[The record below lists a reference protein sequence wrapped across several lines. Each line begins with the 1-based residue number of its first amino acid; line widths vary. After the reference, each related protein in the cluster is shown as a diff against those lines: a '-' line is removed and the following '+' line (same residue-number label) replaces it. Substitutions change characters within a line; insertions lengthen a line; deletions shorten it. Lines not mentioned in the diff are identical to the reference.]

1 MLTDVNLK
9 GNESKVGEEPGQTQN
24 LQSSGKS
31 RTTALWVAFALLVAG
46 LFGVTGYGYYLLK
59 QSNIRIRQL
68 PAAMKSVVALNARL
82 NATEARLTSWASDW
96 QELAGRVGSLEQ
108 KSAKNLRAAN
118 KHAERLTTELEG
130 RLEEKMDGQAY
141 IDNTRLNALES
152 GQRAEHAQLARL
164 EQELGSARRELAAV
178 QQDLT
183 AYRQAANQ
191 RLANLDSQTA
201 GNSREIG
208 SLSQRLDAR
217 RVDFELRK
225 DHTHE
230 VAQGISL
237 KLTATDVARQK
248 FGGWISLT
256 PDGRTLWV
264 ERQGVQQPFV
274 FYKPKD
280 KERCELVVTRVAQDS
295 ATGYLL
301 VAATGNTGNARDIS
315 ELAPLLEIAR

>member
-1 MLTDVNLK
+1 MFTDINPK
-9 GNESKVGEEPGQTQN
+9 GIESKVWEEPGQTQN
-24 LQSSGKS
+24 LKSPGKS
-31 RTTALWVAFALLVAG
+31 RTTALWVTFALLVAG
-46 LFGVTGYGYYLLK
+46 LFGAIGYGYFLLK
-59 QSNIRIRQL
+59 QSNIRIREL
-68 PAAMKSVVALNARL
+68 PAAMKSVVALDSRL
-82 NATEARLTSWASDW
+82 NATEARLASWTSDW
-96 QELAGRVGSLEQ
+96 QDLAGRVGNLEQ
-108 KSAKNLRAAN
+108 KTAKNLRTAN

-130 RLEEKMDGQAY
+130 RLEEKIDGQAY
-141 IDNTRLNALES
+141 VDNTRLNALES
-152 GQRAEHAQLARL
+152 GQRAEQAQLARL
-164 EQELGSARRELAAV
+164 EQELGSARSELAAV
-178 QQDLT
+178 QQGLT
-183 AYRQAANQ
+183 ALRQDTGK
-191 RLANLDSQTA
+191 RLASLDSQAA

-208 SLSQRLDAR
+208 SLSQRLDSR
-217 RVDFELRK
+217 RVDFELMK

-301 VAATGNTGNARDIS
+301 LAATENTGNARDVS